1 MTGEG
6 ILLEAIGQSLLV
18 LGVGLVAGTV
28 VGIVLGLAV
37 GRSRVVEA
45 LLDLP
50 TIALYATPMV
60 ALVPVLVLWFGFGMT
75 AKIVIVFLFAVF
87 PVLINTT
94 RGVKEADPQLE
105 EVARSFCSSERRKWF
120 DLTLPSALPYIVTG
134 VRLAIGR
141 GLIGVVVAEFYT
153 SISGLGLRDRLQRQP
168 FRTSRMFV
176 PIVVLMI
183 LGVVLTKALEMRRA
197 AADAHGLRT
206 SGKGGAS
213 DDDENAA
220 ATTRVAA
227 GAAALVAAGCSEGPI
242 GLARAGRPQAGS
254 SDRAEGRGK
263 VVRVALP
270 TAQTSFANAD
280 IAVAA
285 GEGLLQEAGH
295 RGRRCRTSAPG

>member
-1 MTGEG
+1 MNARAVQVSSRAARAAAHARPRRTQLSDGRVLRVFSVVLILVVWELYGRSTNPILFTYPTAVIGAAYNMTVEG
-6 ILLEAIGQSLLV
+6 ILLGAVGQSLLV
-18 LGVGLVAGTV
+18 LGIGLAAGTL

-60 ALVPVLVLWFGFGMT
+60 ALVPVLVLWFGFGMA
-75 AKIVIVFLFAVF
+75 AKIVIVFLFAIF

-120 DLTLPSALPYIVTG
+120 DLTLPSALPFIVTG

-153 SISGLGLRDRLQRQP
+153 SISGLGFVIVSNANQ

-176 PIVVLMI
+176 PILVLMV
-183 LGVVLTKALEMRRA
+183 LGVALTKALEVLERR
-197 AADAHGLRT
+197 LT
-206 SGKGGAS
+206 
-213 DDDENAA
+213 
-220 ATTRVAA
+220 
-227 GAAALVAAGCSEGPI
+227 PW
-242 GLARAGRPQAGS
+242 
-254 SDRAEGRGK
+254 
-263 VVRVALP
+263 
-270 TAQTSFANAD
+270 AQD
-280 IAVAA
+280 
-285 GEGLLQEAGH
+285 Q
-295 RGRRCRTSAPG
+295 P

>member
-1 MTGEG
+1 MSVPAVRVSSRPARAAAQAQPAWRTHLADGWVLRLLSVLVVLVFWELYGRSTNPILFTYPTAVAGAAYNMTAEG
-6 ILLEAIGQSLLV
+6 ILLEAVGQSLLV
-18 LGVGLVAGTV
+18 LGIGLAAGTV

-60 ALVPVLVLWFGFGMT
+60 ALVPVLVLWFGFGMW

-105 EVARSFCSSERRKWF
+105 EVARSFCSSERRKWL
-120 DLTLPSALPYIVTG
+120 DLTLPSALPFIVTG

-153 SISGLGLRDRLQRQP
+153 SISGLGFVIVSNANQ

-176 PIVVLMI
+176 PILVLMV
-183 LGVVLTKALEMRRA
+183 LGVALTKALEVLERRLTPWA
-197 AADAHGLRT
+197 KD
-206 SGKGGAS
+206 K
-213 DDDENAA
+213 
-220 ATTRVAA
+220 
-227 GAAALVAAGCSEGPI
+227 P
-242 GLARAGRPQAGS
+242 
-254 SDRAEGRGK
+254 
-263 VVRVALP
+263 
-270 TAQTSFANAD
+270 
-280 IAVAA
+280 
-285 GEGLLQEAGH
+285 
-295 RGRRCRTSAPG
+295 

>member
-1 MTGEG
+1 MSTPAVQIASRPARAAAGSRAWRSHLTDGWLLRVLSVVLILVAWEVYGRSTNPILFTYPTAVWGAAYNMTGEG

-18 LGVGLVAGTV
+18 LGIGLAAGTL

-37 GRSRVVEA
+37 GRSRVLEA

-60 ALVPVLVLWFGFGMT
+60 ALVPVLVLWFGFGMW

-105 EVARSFCSSERRKWF
+105 EVAQSFCSSERRKWF
-120 DLTLPSALPYIVTG
+120 DLTLPSALPFIVTG

-153 SISGLGLRDRLQRQP
+153 SIAGLGFVIVSNASQ

-183 LGVVLTKALEMRRA
+183 LGVALTKALEILERR
-197 AADAHGLRT
+197 LT
-206 SGKGGAS
+206 
-213 DDDENAA
+213 
-220 ATTRVAA
+220 
-227 GAAALVAAGCSEGPI
+227 PW
-242 GLARAGRPQAGS
+242 
-254 SDRAEGRGK
+254 
-263 VVRVALP
+263 
-270 TAQTSFANAD
+270 AQN
-280 IAVAA
+280 
-285 GEGLLQEAGH
+285 Q
-295 RGRRCRTSAPG
+295 R

>member
-1 MTGEG
+1 MSVPAVRVSSRPARAAAQAKPAWRAHLVDGWLLRLFSVVAILVFWELYGRSTNPILFTYPSAVAGAAYNMTAEG
-6 ILLEAIGQSLLV
+6 ILLEAIGKSMLV
-18 LGVGLVAGTV
+18 LGVGLAAGTV

-37 GRSRVVEA
+37 GRSRIVEA

-60 ALVPVLVLWFGFGMT
+60 ALVPVLVLWFGFGMG

-120 DLTLPSALPYIVTG
+120 DLTLPSALPFIVTG

-153 SISGLGLRDRLQRQP
+153 SIAGLGFVIVSNASQ

-183 LGVVLTKALEMRRA
+183 LGVALTKALEILERR
-197 AADAHGLRT
+197 LT
-206 SGKGGAS
+206 
-213 DDDENAA
+213 
-220 ATTRVAA
+220 
-227 GAAALVAAGCSEGPI
+227 PW
-242 GLARAGRPQAGS
+242 
-254 SDRAEGRGK
+254 
-263 VVRVALP
+263 
-270 TAQTSFANAD
+270 AQN
-280 IAVAA
+280 
-285 GEGLLQEAGH
+285 Q
-295 RGRRCRTSAPG
+295 R

>member
-1 MTGEG
+1 MSTRAVQIASRPARAAADARSWTSHLSDGWLLRVLSVVLILVAWELYGRSSNPILFTYPTAVWGAAYNMTAEG

-18 LGVGLVAGTV
+18 LGIGLAAGTI

-37 GRSRVVEA
+37 GRSRILEA
-45 LLDLP
+45 LFDLP

-60 ALVPVLVLWFGFGMT
+60 ALVPVLVLWFGFGMG

-120 DLTLPSALPYIVTG
+120 DLTLPSALPFIVTG

-153 SISGLGLRDRLQRQP
+153 SIAGLGFVIVSNANQ

-176 PIVVLMI
+176 PILVLMV
-183 LGVVLTKALEMRRA
+183 LGVLLTKALEVLERRLTPWA
-197 AADAHGLRT
+197 
-206 SGKGGAS
+206 
-213 DDDENAA
+213 ENQ
-220 ATTRVAA
+220 R
-227 GAAALVAAGCSEGPI
+227 
-242 GLARAGRPQAGS
+242 
-254 SDRAEGRGK
+254 
-263 VVRVALP
+263 
-270 TAQTSFANAD
+270 
-280 IAVAA
+280 
-285 GEGLLQEAGH
+285 
-295 RGRRCRTSAPG
+295 